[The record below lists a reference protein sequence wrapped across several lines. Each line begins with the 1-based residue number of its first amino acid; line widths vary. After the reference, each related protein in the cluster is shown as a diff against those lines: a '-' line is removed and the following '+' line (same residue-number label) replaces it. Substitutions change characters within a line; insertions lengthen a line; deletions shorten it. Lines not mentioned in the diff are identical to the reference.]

1 MVDRKTRVTINV
13 IMYSHRCLKSDCGKE
28 YQDEDVDAYY
38 CPECAAEKKKIAKTF
53 DSKYN
58 TVGQQPSSGY
68 TAYMANAKT
77 MKDQNG
83 RSISFTKEKL

>member
-1 MVDRKTRVTINV
+1 
-13 IMYSHRCLKSDCGKE
+13 MYSHRCLKKDCGKD
-28 YQDEDVDAYY
+28 YQDAEPDAYY
-38 CPECAAEKKKIAKTF
+38 CPDCVAVKKALAKDI
-53 DSKYN
+53 DSKFN

-83 RSISFTKEKL
+83 RSISFTKERL